1 MFVVMTRV
9 RLKPN
14 SHEAC
19 ANLFRETNPDLVARE
34 QDWLG
39 AQMIFDA
46 ESNVV
51 TVLAK
56 WRDRQSYVRMSNTL
70 RFQHTMRRF
79 SELFASPPEVTVNS
93 VLVEMAPEAVV

>member
-1 MFVVMTRV
+1 MYVVMTRV

-14 SHEAC
+14 THEAC
-19 ANLFRETNPDLVARE
+19 ADLFRGSNPDLVARE

-56 WRDRQSYVRMSNTL
+56 WRDHQSYVRMSGTL
-70 RFQHTMRRF
+70 RFQHITRRF
-79 SELFASPPEVTVNS
+79 SELFAEPPEVTVNA
-93 VLVEMAPEAVV
+93 VLVEMTPETVV